1 MALNSLVTAMA
12 FHTYLAH
19 VVAKAN
25 DLPVG
30 SGILCI
36 RVGNNLP
43 EPRAGEG
50 NSTKLDKANKLNN
63 AAKAIS
69 AIAICIFNLIFW
81 VVAMCEYLKSA
92 DEYL

>member
-1 MALNSLVTAMA
+1 MALNSLVTTMA

-25 DLPVG
+25 DIPVG
-30 SGILCI
+30 SGILFSS
-36 RVGNNLP
+36 RNRKQSS
-43 EPRAGEG
+43 RAEEE
-50 NSTKLDKANKLNN
+50 NSTKLHKANKLNN

-69 AIAICIFNLIFW
+69 AVAICIFNVIFW